1 MGKLIVKA
9 YTWFWR
15 DFLMRRETFTD
26 QFRRMAKAHPKIFW
40 SMTGVITMSALG
52 GFAFMIWFVIHIL
65 EGL

>member
-1 MGKLIVKA
+1 MGKLIVKL
-9 YTWFWR
+9 YYLFWHDLLQR
-15 DFLMRRETFTD
+15 QEPFTY

-40 SMTGVITMSALG
+40 GMTGVITASALG